1 MFSRLTHT
9 MSLLSSST
17 LSTLALASTLILTG
31 CSEQTPKEEVSYH
44 HAAKVKVFKAQNN
57 YQVSREY
64 IGRVVA
70 KQQTQLA
77 FEYGGRVKNIHLD
90 SGEYVAKDQVIAE
103 LDTEILAIRAREIKA
118 QIKQAQAQQTL
129 NKANLTRV
137 NKLIEE
143 GYASKQNV
151 DELMTEQG
159 VLIAQIDGLN
169 ASLASLD
176 YQIEKAQ
183 LKAPYAGIIS
193 ERVIAQGDMVASG
206 KTAFKLIK
214 QSTQE
219 ITLGVPFNV
228 AEKLNLEQNLP
239 INIGGVSL
247 SANIIAIG
255 QQINPLNHTIE
266 LRLALSQEN
275 ERFNGQIARATIIQ
289 TIEEPGYWIPISAL
303 TDGMRG
309 QWNIFQAISEPE
321 FEIFKIQAVTV
332 NVLHT
337 TATHAYVSRTADK
350 SIALVTEGLHRYV
363 PGQLIRSALEKNTEG
378 AQ

>member
-1 MFSRLTHT
+1 MLSRFTHT
-9 MSLLSSST
+9 SSQFTSPLLIVIA
-17 LSTLALASTLILTG
+17 LSGMLGLAG
-31 CSEQTPKEEVSYH
+31 CSKPIEEAKTSYH
-44 HAAKVKVFKAQNN
+44 HAAKVKTIKAQES

-77 FEYGGRVKNIHLD
+77 FEYGGRVKSIHVD
-90 SGEYVAKDQVIAE
+90 NGDTVKKDQIIAT
-103 LDTEILAIRAREIKA
+103 LDTEILTIRAREIKA
-118 QIKQAQAQQTL
+118 QIKQTHAQQSL

-137 NKLIEE
+137 EKLIAD
-143 GYASKQNV
+143 GYASKQNI
-151 DELMTEQG
+151 DELIAEQG

-183 LKAPYAGIIS
+183 LTAPYGGIIS
-193 ERVIAQGDMVASG
+193 ERIIAQGDMVASG
-206 KTAFKLIK
+206 NTAFKLIK

-219 ITLGVPFNV
+219 VTLGVPFNV
-228 AEKLNLEQNLP
+228 AQTLNIEQSLP

-266 LRLALSQEN
+266 LRLGLSQAN

-289 TIEEPGYWIPISAL
+289 TIEESGYWIPISAL

-309 QWNIFQAISEPE
+309 QWNIYQAISQPE
-321 FEIFKIQAVTV
+321 FEIFKIQAVTI
-332 NVLHT
+332 NVVHT
-337 TATHAYVSRTADK
+337 TATHAYVSPAQEQE
-350 SIALVTEGLHRYV
+350 VTLITQGLHRYV
-363 PGQLIRSALEKNTEG
+363 PGQLIRSALDKTAKG
-378 AQ
+378 AL